1 MKDPRYTLGSII
13 NVGKVSERILDKIYD
28 TLVKME
34 QRLKSIETH
43 LKKYESKD
51 EDKRQLLN
59 D

>member
-1 MKDPRYTLGSII
+1 MKERYIQMGRL
-13 NVGKVSERILDKIYD
+13 SERILDKIYD

>member
-1 MKDPRYTLGSII
+1 MKERYIQMGRL
-13 NVGKVSERILDKIYD
+13 SERILDKIYD

-43 LKKYESKD
+43 LKKYESKG

>member
-1 MKDPRYTLGSII
+1 MVVSFNEGRYIQMGRL
-13 NVGKVSERILDKIYD
+13 SERILDKIYD

-43 LKKYESKD
+43 LKKNEPRD
-51 EDKRQLLN
+51 EDKRHLLN

>member
-1 MKDPRYTLGSII
+1 MRERYIQMGRL
-13 NVGKVSERILDKIYD
+13 SERILDKIYD

-43 LKKYESKD
+43 LKKNEPRD
-51 EDKRQLLN
+51 EDKRHLLN